1 MESIIDDIKKVLG
14 EKFNEL
20 DTRDEN
26 FQEKAQAIVDEIIE
40 VNKEKIGNFV
50 PHKTRDEELA
60 REMEIFKKL
69 SQLNIEGDL
78 DYIPDEEV
86 RDNLKQQAKDG
97 IVDEEAEK
105 ISLEKAGFLKEP
117 QKILSVED
125 IIEEVLNKLE
135 EIVETKKKEIDEE
148 IAKKEEIIKK
158 IDNRERLRSTRAK
171 IGDLQQESRTFK
183 GIEGKKLNE
192 NIEKAIV
199 SLDKEIDALVI
210 ETTVDGKELQSEDL
224 KKEKEE
230 LIEQKNK
237 LDDMLKVI
245 KEKYVKD
252 KGEKETE
259 NMSNESESPEDN
271 PDKDKNMKES
281 K

>member
-14 EKFNEL
+14 EKFNGL

-125 IIEEVLNKLE
+125 IIEEVLKQLE

-148 IAKKEEIIKK
+148 ITKKKK
-158 IDNRERLRSTRAK
+158 
-171 IGDLQQESRTFK
+171 
-183 GIEGKKLNE
+183 
-192 NIEKAIV
+192 
-199 SLDKEIDALVI
+199 
-210 ETTVDGKELQSEDL
+210 
-224 KKEKEE
+224 
-230 LIEQKNK
+230 
-237 LDDMLKVI
+237 
-245 KEKYVKD
+245 
-252 KGEKETE
+252 
-259 NMSNESESPEDN
+259 
-271 PDKDKNMKES
+271 
-281 K
+281 